1 MYAMIHSYRLSP
13 NSDFPLET
21 ARCRPGNRRVDPA
34 VSGSRGLRVYNAPR
48 FNCDS
53 TAYPRTLRLSAVMTR
68 LLPARRSI
76 AQGQ

>member
-1 MYAMIHSYRLSP
+1 MYAMIHSYRVP
-13 NSDFPLET
+13 
-21 ARCRPGNRRVDPA
+21 
-34 VSGSRGLRVYNAPR
+34 VYNARR